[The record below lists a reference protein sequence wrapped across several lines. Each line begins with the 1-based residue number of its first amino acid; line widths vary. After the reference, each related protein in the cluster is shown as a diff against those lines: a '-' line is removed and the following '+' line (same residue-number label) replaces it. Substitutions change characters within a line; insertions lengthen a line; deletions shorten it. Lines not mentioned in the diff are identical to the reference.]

1 MLGDGNHCVFTKI
14 MELDHVGQEGP
25 EKSGVMGNR
34 SAKERR
40 IQLNPRRRAPGLTR
54 CTLLKCGT
62 KKGADWFGPRPCVP
76 KTGEVSVSI
85 CQWTAQ

>member
-1 MLGDGNHCVFTKI
+1 MG
-14 MELDHVGQEGP
+14 LDPVDQVRP

-40 IQLNPRRRAPGLTR
+40 IQLNPHRRPPGLTR

-62 KKGADWFGPRPCVP
+62 KKGTD
-76 KTGEVSVSI
+76 
-85 CQWTAQ
+85 